1 MEPLSRRQHGV
12 LLLILVPVLAT
23 IASHVVFYRRFPW
36 QTDYRFPIAYFLTV
50 TTVILSYW
58 SVNLLIFS
66 LLDRRLPFSYHPTRR
81 IGRQIL
87 LGGLATLLTFSVV
100 FPGAIRL
107 YSGFWPNSV
116 QLTSGIFVCI
126 TIATLINGGY
136 VGLYL
141 LQAFRLEKQQA
152 AEELNGKLANLQQS
166 ARPVLDAAVLIDTGA
181 RQLRFRPEEIA
192 YFFSTQGVVLLVK
205 TDGQQLTTNYNSFSK
220 LESRLPA
227 HHFFQLNRQFI
238 VSVQAV
244 RSVQDDSN
252 RKLIVTLTP
261 SLHKNQL
268 AETVMVSRY
277 RNLEFR
283 KWLQQL
289 AVG

>member
-1 MEPLSRRQHGV
+1 MKPLSRRQHG
-12 LLLILVPVLAT
+12 LLLLVLVPVLAT
-23 IASHVVFYRRFPW
+23 IAAHVVFYRRFPW
-36 QTDYRFPIAYFLTV
+36 QTDYRFPVAYFLTV
-50 TTVILSYW
+50 TTVMLSCW
-58 SVNLLIFS
+58 SVNLLIFHW
-66 LLDRRLPFSYHPTRR
+66 LDRRLPFSFNPTLR

-87 LGGLATLLTFSVV
+87 LGGLATMLTFSVV
-100 FPGAIRL
+100 FPCAIRL
-107 YSGFWPNSV
+107 YSGLWPNAV
-116 QLTSGIFVCI
+116 QLTSGVFVCI

-152 AEELNGKLANLQQS
+152 TEELNDKLGDLQQTT
-166 ARPVLDAAVLIDTGA
+166 RPVLDSAVLIDAGA

-220 LESRLPA
+220 LENRLPA
-227 HHFFQLNRQFI
+227 HYFFQLNRQFI
-238 VSVQAV
+238 VSIQAI

-252 RKLIVTLTP
+252 RKLIVALTP
-261 SLHKNQL
+261 ALHKNQPE
-268 AETVMVSRY
+268 ETVTVSRY
-277 RNLEFR
+277 RNVEFR

>member
-1 MEPLSRRQHGV
+1 MEPLSRRQHGL
-12 LLLILVPVLAT
+12 LLLILVPLLAT
-23 IASHVVFYRRFPW
+23 IASHVVFYRHFPW
-36 QTDYRFPIAYFLTV
+36 QSEYRFPTAYFLTV
-50 TTVILSYW
+50 STVILSCW
-58 SVNLLIFS
+58 SVNLLIYRQ
-66 LLDRRLPFSYHPTRR
+66 LDRRLPFSYNPTRR

-87 LGGLATLLTFSVV
+87 LGGLATMLTFLVV
-100 FPGAIRL
+100 FPCAIRL
-107 YSGFWPNSV
+107 YSGSWPNPV

-141 LQAFRLEKQQA
+141 LQAFRLEKRQA
-152 AEELNGKLANLQQS
+152 AEELNDKLTSLQQS
-166 ARPVLDAAVLIDTGA
+166 PRPVLDSAVLIEAGI
-181 RQLRFRPEEIA
+181 RQIRLQPEEIA

-220 LESRLPA
+220 LEELLPESQ
-227 HHFFQLNRQFI
+227 FFQLNRQFI
-238 VSVQAV
+238 VSVQAI

-252 RKLIVTLTP
+252 RKLLVTLTP
-261 SLHKNQL
+261 ALHRNQPE
-268 AETVMVSRY
+268 ETVTVSRY
-277 RNLEFR
+277 RNAEFK